1 MDLEFGLTYCQWLL
15 NHNLKIVSHYLE
27 RAQYFLFVTLRNLGN
42 ECDKPFTSTTLT
54 LWVMLIVIL
63 LSVIYHLYRKVLG
76 VFLKRMT
83 LPMLYRRHL
92 TKTLWNAGF
101 CINAILFCITKLL
114 ERANHVADIFFN
126 VDNSFRTEQTSPAHV
141 LFSCVIFAYYIHSIC
156 LMYVQKGIDTEF
168 FAKGLLLTFLYT
180 CYSLRYVR
188 TGLSAVV
195 LINVYSLNVEF
206 MRICYCLNQSK
217 ATKSGF
223 MRNLTCALFV
233 IHCVLWGGMFLLV
246 LPKFYLLPAIN
257 IEVSDEN
264 LLLLTV
270 LCATLWAYLWLGIS
284 NAGFR

>member
-1 MDLEFGLTYCQWLL
+1 MLPRVTYSLHGQCK
-15 NHNLKIVSHYLE
+15 H
-27 RAQYFLFVTLRNLGN
+27 
-42 ECDKPFTSTTLT
+42 
-54 LWVMLIVIL
+54 
-63 LSVIYHLYRKVLG
+63 SV

-284 NAGFR
+284 NAPAVKLVRYYAWPGYAYGHCDWLDYVLFVPQSDVIQN